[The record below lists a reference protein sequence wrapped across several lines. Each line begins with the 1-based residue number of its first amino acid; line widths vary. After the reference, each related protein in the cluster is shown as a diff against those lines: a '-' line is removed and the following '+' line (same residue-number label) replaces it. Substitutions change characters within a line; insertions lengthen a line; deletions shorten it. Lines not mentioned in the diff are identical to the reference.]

1 MSITIPDRNMA
12 ERRSAYDY
20 EDLLACG
27 RGELFGPGNAKL
39 PSPPM
44 LMFER
49 ITEIAATGGP
59 YNKGMVRAELDI
71 KSDLWFFGCHFRNDP
86 VMPGC
91 FGLEALW
98 ELAGFFLVWS
108 GGEGCGRALGLGE
121 VKFSGQI
128 LPSARKVVYDLAV
141 KRVVRTKLVLG
152 ICDGTVSV
160 DGQPIYRIKDLKVG
174 LAKVDA
180 TPAA

>member
-1 MSITIPDRNMA
+1 MPITDEHRNMA
-12 ERRSAYDY
+12 NRRSTYDR
-20 EDLLACG
+20 EDLLACA

-44 LMFER
+44 LMFDR
-49 ITEIAATGGP
+49 ITAIAATGGA
-59 YNKGMVRAELDI
+59 YGKGMVRAELDI
-71 KSDLWFFGCHFRNDP
+71 RDDLWFFGCHFMNDP

-121 VKFSGQI
+121 VKFTGQI
-128 LPSARKVVYDLAV
+128 LPGASKVVYDLSV
-141 KRVVRTKLVLG
+141 KRVVRTKLALG